1 MTQSFSGGSARLREA
16 AEKIDQKVKWTV
28 RMAGEALAEVDN
40 LIHEA
45 GTLGGDI
52 SGINMAL
59 VASQDINQQLNHE
72 IIGKLNR
79 LKQILEEL
87 A

>member
-1 MTQSFSGGSARLREA
+1 MTQSFSGGSAKLREA

-28 RMAGEALAEVDN
+28 RMAGSALSEVDN
-40 LIHEA
+40 LIREA
-45 GTLGGDI
+45 GTLGSNI
-52 SGINMAL
+52 QGINMAL

-79 LKQILEEL
+79 LKQMLDEL